1 MVPAIHSPL
10 TSADQHR
17 AMRAVILAQCAG
29 IFGELLFLN
38 GVMLLYA
45 TALGLSSERVIFYL
59 SLPWLI
65 HSLLSVPAAFLS
77 DHHGKKRIGNWGQAL
92 IVGGTIAIA
101 LAGCPRSPWN
111 EVLLVAGIGA
121 FGAGNAL
128 FYSSW
133 FALLSPIIPEEIR
146 GRFFGS
152 FRFSWQAVGILLTG
166 LCTLFLSRQSPV
178 GIFQAVLGVTAM
190 GIVARMIIYQ
200 RRIPEVEPAATNAR
214 GFGPTVLHALRAEG
228 YMSFC
233 AYVFLLTF
241 FTAAAPTVF
250 ALIEKKVLRFGDNQ
264 VVWLGNL
271 GMVGA
276 LIGYLAGGRCVDR
289 YGTKGVFLVCHFAY
303 GATLFLFLFRD
314 LLPGSLFTYLG
325 TVNLLFG
332 LVSATSGIAIST
344 EMLALIPPENKSLS
358 TSICVTLQL
367 AGNALSGVLSAWVLD
382 LGILRESWKW
392 FGAALSRYDAI
403 VLAFAIMVI
412 LLVVTLGLVPSVL
425 RTPRDDLSR

>member
-1 MVPAIHSPL
+1 
-10 TSADQHR
+10 
-17 AMRAVILAQCAG
+17 MRAVTLAQCLG

-45 TALGLSSERVIFYL
+45 TALGLSSERVIAYL

-65 HSLLSVPAAFLS
+65 YSMLSVPAAFLS
-77 DHHGKKRIGNWGQAL
+77 DRHGKKRIGNCGQVL
-92 IVGGTIAIA
+92 IIGGMGAIA
-101 LAGCPRSPWN
+101 LAGWPRSPWN
-111 EVLLVAGIGA
+111 EVLLVGGIIA

-133 FALLSPIIPEEIR
+133 FALLSPIVPEEIR

-152 FRFSWQAVGILLTG
+152 FRFAWQTVGILLTG

-178 GIFQAVLGVTAM
+178 GIFQAVLGATAV
-190 GIVARMIIYQ
+190 GIVARMIVYQ
-200 RRIPEVEPAATNAR
+200 RRIPEVEPVTVDAQ
-214 GFGPTVLHALRAEG
+214 GFKSTVLHALRAEG

-250 ALIEKKVLRFGDNQ
+250 ALIEKKVLQFGDNQ

-276 LIGYLAGGRCVDR
+276 LIGYLVGGRYVDR

-303 GATLFLFLFRD
+303 GATLLLFLCRN
-314 LLPGSLFTYLG
+314 LLPWPIFAYLG
-325 TVNLLFG
+325 AINLLFG

-344 EMLALIPPENKSLS
+344 EMLALIPEANKSLS
-358 TSICVTLQL
+358 TSICVTLQF

-382 LGILRESWKW
+382 LGILQESWKW
-392 FGAALSRYDAI
+392 FGATLSRYDAI

-425 RTPRDDLSR
+425 RKPRDVLCHG